1 VVPLYVSTADGERSA
16 LSAKKVAKV
25 VPLYVSTAD
34 GECCALIAKKVAK
47 VVPLYVS
54 TADGERGAL
63 IAEKMATVPLNLT
76 SNLANMPLSHTSYIA
91 KMPLSQT
98 SNIAMPLS
106 QTSTMA
112 MPPSQTSRYDQKR
125 SRCDQR
131 RSNDW
136 KTSQVI
142 CPRIHLPLA
151 EFLQDLAVTTKGVG
165 AGRGVHQAKQLR
177 ADDEGGVPD
186 RTGGGTGCPL
196 PRRHRGRLRTHSV
209 VAGRTATISRW
220 T

>member
-1 VVPLYVSTADGERSA
+1 MRARQTESA
-16 LSAKKVAKV
+16 VMHGALIAKEVAKV

-34 GECCALIAKKVAK
+34 GQRGALIAKKVAQ
-47 VVPLYVS
+47 
-54 TADGERGAL
+54 
-63 IAEKMATVPLNLT
+63 VPLNLT
-76 SNLANMPLSHTSYIA
+76 SNLAKMPLSHTSYIA

-106 QTSTMA
+106 QTSTMG
-112 MPPSQTSRYDQKR
+112 QTSRYDQKR

-142 CPRIHLPLA
+142 CPRIHLPVA

-186 RTGGGTGCPL
+186 RTGGRTGYPL

>member
-1 VVPLYVSTADGERSA
+1 M
-16 LSAKKVAKV
+16 
-25 VPLYVSTAD
+25 
-34 GECCALIAKKVAK
+34 
-47 VVPLYVS
+47 S

-63 IAEKMATVPLNLT
+63 IAEQMAKVPLNLT
-76 SNLANMPLSHTSYIA
+76 SNLAKMPPSHTSYIA

-131 RSNDW
+131 RNNDW

-142 CPRIHLPLA
+142 CPRIHIPLA

-186 RTGGGTGCPL
+186 RTGGRTGCPL
-196 PRRHRGRLRTHSV
+196 PRHHRGRLRTHSV